1 MMVCVPDCGCNR
13 WQGAQKADKAKKGIA
28 KLENDRSDWKI
39 IQHCASC
46 TGGGM
51 WKVRW

>member
-1 MMVCVPDCGCNR
+1 MVRVQDCGCDN
-13 WQGAQKADKAKKGIA
+13 WQSAHAADKARKGIA
-28 KLENDRSDWKI
+28 RLENDRIDWKTM
-39 IQHCASC
+39 QHCASC